1 MMTHRSVLN
10 RRTGSLLAA
19 LTLFL
24 LAQTCMAQ
32 RHEILSQRIA
42 SVQVMAGDNWMDL
55 PVAEVGGRINIGFDD
70 LTHEYTRYAYRIE
83 HCEADWTP
91 SEELFTSDYLQGFAD
106 GNTIDDYIES
116 LNTYQLYTHYSLTI
130 PNERCRLK
138 MSGNY
143 RLTVV
148 DENNDGTPVLTVCF
162 MLVEPLMGVSLRY
175 TTNTDVDIN
184 NSHQQVEMELSYGG
198 LNVTNPNE
206 QIKTVVM
213 QNGRWDNARLNARPQ
228 FVMTDG
234 LRWQHC
240 RDFIFSAGNEYH
252 KFEMLDLTHP
262 TMGIDQIRWDGETY
276 HVFPF
281 VNEPRRQYV
290 YDEDANGAFIIRNS
304 DNYETESTCDYAWVH
319 FQLDCPAPVKGDVYL
334 NGAWTN
340 DRFLPEYKMEYNED
354 MRCYEGAVRLKQGY
368 YNFQYL
374 LMMPDGTLT
383 TMPAEGDFYQ
393 TRNSYQ
399 ALIYYKGTGERT
411 DRLVGYAK
419 IE

>member
-1 MMTHRSVLN
+1 MKKYLSA
-10 RRTGSLLAA
+10 LAF
-19 LTLFL
+19 FL
-24 LAQTCMAQ
+24 LVMTCQAQ
-32 RHEILSQRIA
+32 RHEILSPRIA
-42 SVQVMAGDNWMDL
+42 SLQVMAGNNWMDL
-55 PVAEVGGRINIGFDD
+55 PVAEVGGYIHIDFDD
-70 LTHEYTRYAYRIE
+70 LTHEYTRYTYRIE

-116 LNTYQLYTHYSLTI
+116 INTYQLFTHYSLTI

-143 RLTVV
+143 RLTVI
-148 DENNDGTPVLTVCF
+148 DENNDETPVMTVCF
-162 MLVEPLMGVSLRY
+162 MLVEPLMGVSLSV

-184 NSHQQVEMELSYGG
+184 NSHQQVEMSLSYGA
-198 LNVTNPNE
+198 LNVTNPTQ

-213 QNGRWDNARLNARPQ
+213 QNRRWDNARLNVRPQ
-228 FVMTDG
+228 FVMVDG

-240 RDFIFSAGNEYH
+240 RDYIFRAGNEYH

-262 TMGIDQIRWDGETY
+262 TMGIDHIRWDGEMY

-281 VNEPRRQYV
+281 INEPRRHYI

-304 DNYETESTCDYAWVH
+304 DNYEIENTCDYAWVH
-319 FQLDCPAPVKGDVYL
+319 FQLNCPAPVKGEVYV
-334 NGAWTN
+334 NGAWTH
-340 DRFLPEYKMEYNED
+340 DWFLPEYRMEYNEEKK
-354 MRCYEGAVRLKQGY
+354 CYEGAVKLKQGY

-374 LMMPDGTLT
+374 LMNPDGTIT
-383 TMPAEGDFYQ
+383 TMPTEGDFYQ
-393 TRNSYQ
+393 TENSYQ

-411 DRLVGYAK
+411 DRLVGYANISK
-419 IE
+419 

>member
-1 MMTHRSVLN
+1 MKKYLSILLI
-10 RRTGSLLAA
+10 SLFAV
-19 LTLFL
+19 TSR
-24 LAQTCMAQ
+24 AQ
-32 RHEILSQRIA
+32 RHEIFSPRIA
-42 SVQVMAGDNWMDL
+42 SLQVTADDNWTGLPITDMD
-55 PVAEVGGRINIGFDD
+55 GRIHINFDD
-70 LTHEYTRYAYRIE
+70 LTHEYTRYTYRIE

-106 GNTIDDYIES
+106 GDVIEYCIES

-143 RLTVV
+143 RLTVI
-148 DENNDGTPVLTVCF
+148 DENNDETPVMTVCF
-162 MLVEPLMGVSLRY
+162 MLVEPKMGVSLNY

-184 NSHQQVEMELSYGG
+184 NSHQQVEMNLLYGE
-198 LNVTNPNE
+198 LNVTNPTE

-228 FVMTDG
+228 YVMADG

-240 RDFIFSAGNEYH
+240 RDFIFQAGNEYH

-262 TMGIDQIRWDGETY
+262 TMGIDHISWDGEMY

-281 VNEPRRQYV
+281 INEPRRHYI

-304 DNYETESTCDYAWVH
+304 DNYEIENTCDYAWVH
-319 FQLDCPAPVKGDVYL
+319 FQLNCPNPVKGDVYL
-334 NGAWTN
+334 NGAWTH
-340 DRFLPEYKMEYNED
+340 DWFLPEYKMEYNEE
-354 MRCYEGAVRLKQGY
+354 MKCYEGAVKLKQGY

-374 LMMPDGTLT
+374 LMNPDGTIT
-383 TMPAEGDFYQ
+383 TMPTEGDFYQ
-393 TRNSYQ
+393 TENSYQ

-411 DRLVGYAK
+411 DRLVGYAN
-419 IE
+419 IEGN

>member
-1 MMTHRSVLN
+1 MKKYLSVL
-10 RRTGSLLAA
+10 LFFVLA
-19 LTLFL
+19 TNV
-24 LAQTCMAQ
+24 QAQ
-32 RHEILSQRIA
+32 RHEILSPRIA
-42 SVQVMAGDNWMDL
+42 SLQVMAGNKWMDM
-55 PVAEVGGRINIGFDD
+55 PVAEIGGNIHIDFDD
-70 LTHEYTRYAYRIE
+70 LTHEYTRYTYRIE

-116 LNTYQLYTHYSLTI
+116 INTYQLYTHYSLTI

-143 RLTVV
+143 RLTVI
-148 DENNDGTPVLTVCF
+148 DENNDETPVMTVCF
-162 MLVEPLMGVSLRY
+162 MLVEPLMGVSLNV

-184 NSHQQVEMELSYGG
+184 NSHQQVEMALTYGR
-198 LNVTNPNE
+198 LNVTNPTE

-213 QNGRWDNARLNARPQ
+213 QNRRWDNARLNVRPQ
-228 FVMTDG
+228 FVMADG

-240 RDFIFSAGNEYH
+240 RDYIFRAGNEYH

-262 TMGIDQIRWDGETY
+262 TMGIDHISWDGEMY

-281 VNEPRRQYV
+281 ISEPRRQYV

-304 DNYETESTCDYAWVH
+304 DNYEIENTCDYAWVH
-319 FQLDCPAPVKGDVYL
+319 FQLNCPNPVKGDVYL
-334 NGAWTN
+334 NGAWTH
-340 DRFLPEYKMEYNED
+340 DWFLPEYKMEYNEK
-354 MRCYEGAVRLKQGY
+354 MKCYEGAVKLKQGY

-374 LMMPDGTLT
+374 LMNPDGTIT
-383 TMPAEGDFYQ
+383 TMPTEGDFYQ
-393 TRNSYQ
+393 TENSYQ

-411 DRLVGYAK
+411 DRLVGYAN
-419 IE
+419 IEGN

>member
-1 MMTHRSVLN
+1 MKKYLSILLI
-10 RRTGSLLAA
+10 SLFAV
-19 LTLFL
+19 TSR
-24 LAQTCMAQ
+24 AQ
-32 RHEILSQRIA
+32 RHEIFSPRIA
-42 SVQVMAGDNWMDL
+42 SLQVTADDNWTGLPITDMD
-55 PVAEVGGRINIGFDD
+55 GRIHINFDD
-70 LTHEYTRYAYRIE
+70 LTHEYTRYTYRIE

-106 GNTIDDYIES
+106 GDVIEYCIES

-143 RLTVV
+143 RLTVI
-148 DENNDGTPVLTVCF
+148 DENNDETPVMTVCF
-162 MLVEPLMGVSLRY
+162 MLVEPKMGVSLNY

-184 NSHQQVEMELSYGG
+184 NRHQQVEMSLLYGE
-198 LNVTNPNE
+198 LNVTNPTE

-228 FVMTDG
+228 YVMADG

-240 RDFIFSAGNEYH
+240 RDFIFQAGNEYH

-262 TMGIDQIRWDGETY
+262 TMGIDHISWDGEMY

-281 VNEPRRQYV
+281 INEPRRHYI

-304 DNYETESTCDYAWVH
+304 DNYEIENTCDYAWVH
-319 FQLDCPAPVKGDVYL
+319 FQLNCPNPVKGDVYL
-334 NGAWTN
+334 NGAWTH
-340 DRFLPEYKMEYNED
+340 DWFLPEYKMEYNEE
-354 MRCYEGAVRLKQGY
+354 MKCYEGAVKLKQGY

-374 LMMPDGTLT
+374 LMNPDGTIT
-383 TMPAEGDFYQ
+383 TMPTEGDFYQ
-393 TRNSYQ
+393 TENSYQ

-411 DRLVGYAK
+411 DRLVGYAN
-419 IE
+419 IEGN